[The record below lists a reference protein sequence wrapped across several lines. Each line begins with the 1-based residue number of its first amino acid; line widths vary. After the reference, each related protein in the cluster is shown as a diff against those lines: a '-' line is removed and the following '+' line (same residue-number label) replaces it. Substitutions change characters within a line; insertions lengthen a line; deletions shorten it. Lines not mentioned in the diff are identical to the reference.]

1 MVKELCSGDEPI
13 GGARLARTPIGTPR
27 QANPSPS
34 RLNPDPMPAST
45 ARERLPS
52 AAGEAARNDI
62 MGGRQLAR
70 TPAGAASA
78 RKLPLFA
85 SQNEPPVG
93 TPGEHAARM

>member
-1 MVKELCSGDEPI
+1 MNEQMFLGEEPI

-34 RLNPDPMPAST
+34 RLNPNSMPAST
-45 ARERLPS
+45 ARKRLPS
-52 AAGEAARNDI
+52 AAGEAARSDI

-78 RKLPLFA
+78 RKLPHFA
-85 SQNEPPVG
+85 SQNEAPIG
-93 TPGEHAARM
+93 TPGKHAACM